1 MKSNKY
7 NDGKKYQTTMTE
19 NKVLNYNDGEI
30 KYQSIMTGN
39 KVPNIMT
46 VNEAQKL

>member
-1 MKSNKY
+1 
-7 NDGKKYQTTMTE
+7 MTE